1 MIKTIKTL
9 RYQLFKD
16 INQIK
21 KAKLIS
27 PDYQKVLDIT
37 KLVQDLSNYNYDRFE
52 TFDVLIG
59 NSQNINILGAFI
71 INSVDKNT
79 LH

>member
-9 RYQLFKD
+9 RYQKFKD

-27 PDYQKVLDIT
+27 PDYWKVLDIT
-37 KLVQDLSNYNYDRFE
+37 KLV
-52 TFDVLIG
+52 
-59 NSQNINILGAFI
+59 
-71 INSVDKNT
+71 
-79 LH
+79 

>member
-9 RYQLFKD
+9 RYQKFKD

-27 PDYQKVLDIT
+27 PDYWKVLDIT

-52 TFDVLIG
+52 TFDILIG
-59 NSQNINILGAFI
+59 N
-71 INSVDKNT
+71 
-79 LH
+79 